1 MTLACYIV
9 TLNLRWC
16 IKLLQVKFKKF
27 STLKFRMQKT
37 KFWLFFV
44 FQDETL
50 SLTHR
55 SVGICTMSKSAQK
68 GQHSNRNSHHRTSNN
83 SKESGNAGASGSYEG
98 IKVTKTHEQLLRRY
112 QEHVDGKALIIFPIA
127 FFLFNIGY
135 WCHYLINIPV

>member
-1 MTLACYIV
+1 MQTFDCY
-9 TLNLRWC
+9 
-16 IKLLQVKFKKF
+16 
-27 STLKFRMQKT
+27 
-37 KFWLFFV
+37 FFFQ

-55 SVGICTMSKSAQK
+55 SVGICTMSKKSEK
-68 GQHSNRNSHHRTSNN
+68 HSNRGNSHGHKSSSPNN
-83 SKESGNAGASGSYEG
+83 SKEMQGSYEG

-135 WCHYLINIPV
+135 WSHYLINVPNQ

>member
-1 MTLACYIV
+1 MKIFYSSV
-9 TLNLRWC
+9 F
-16 IKLLQVKFKKF
+16 Q
-27 STLKFRMQKT
+27 
-37 KFWLFFV
+37 

-55 SVGICTMSKSAQK
+55 SVGICTMSKKSEK
-68 GQHSNRNSHHRTSNN
+68 HSNRGNSHGHKSSPPNN
-83 SKESGNAGASGSYEG
+83 SKEMQGTYEG

-135 WCHYLINIPV
+135 WSHYLINVPNQ

>member
-1 MTLACYIV
+1 
-9 TLNLRWC
+9 
-16 IKLLQVKFKKF
+16 
-27 STLKFRMQKT
+27 
-37 KFWLFFV
+37 
-44 FQDETL
+44 
-50 SLTHR
+50 
-55 SVGICTMSKSAQK
+55 MSKSAQK

-83 SKESGNAGASGSYEG
+83 SKESGGASGSYEG